1 MNYVPRTTTD
11 LPVDSGTNPSG
22 ASLSC
27 TVVVAGGNG
36 VATFSTLSVNDVGTG
51 YTLTA
56 SASGLSGATS
66 ASFNVT
72 PCAATTP
79 ATLLA
84 CGAAVQAG
92 RADVIEVQGSLV
104 CSGAAACK
112 LRIENA
118 PHPFVIRGA
127 AGSLIRREDHYD
139 YELLAALRPGGVT
152 FPDPVLDQR
161 ADPARPA

>member
-1 MNYVPRTTTD
+1 MPAVKVTAREA
-11 LPVDSGTNPSG
+11 SGDVVTGYTGLIAVALGAHPSG
-22 ASLSC
+22 GTLAGTKS
-27 TVVVAGGNG
+27 VAAVSG

-56 SASGLSGATS
+56 SASGLTGATS

-79 ATLLA
+79 ATLLV

-127 AGSLIRREDHYD
+127 AGS
-139 YELLAALRPGGVT
+139 
-152 FPDPVLDQR
+152 
-161 ADPARPA
+161 